1 VYWHYQLWFLRGEM
15 KIFQSVI
22 YWLFVFCL
30 PVVLITSTLCCE
42 VNKLRLYEYGFDK
55 YEISDATG
63 VDKVEL
69 TKVAQHLI
77 DYFNLRA
84 DEAQITVIKGGQE
97 FDLFNERELVHLK
110 DVRDLIQLDYLVK
123 GGSLLLMITCVLLLF
138 LICRVG
144 WRIIVKG
151 LLWGSIVTLCLVVGL
166 AFWALFGFERFFL
179 LFHVVSFSNE
189 YWMLNPATDYLIK
202 LFPEGFF
209 YDAAMFGFGTVMLE
223 ALLLAGVA
231 FVILKVVDS
240 DQCRNSSAN

>member
-1 VYWHYQLWFLRGEM
+1 M

-30 PVVLITSTLCCE
+30 PVVLITGTLCCE

-63 VDKVEL
+63 IDKVEL
-69 TKVAQHLI
+69 SKVAQHLI
-77 DYFNLRA
+77 DYFSLRA

-110 DVRDLIQLDYLVK
+110 DVRDLIQLDYWVK
-123 GGSLLLMITCVLLLF
+123 GGSLLVIITCILLLF
-138 LICRVG
+138 FICRVG

-209 YDAAMFGFGTVMLE
+209 YDAAMFGFGAVILE
-223 ALLLAGVA
+223 ALLLGGVA
-231 FVILKVVDS
+231 FVILKMVDL